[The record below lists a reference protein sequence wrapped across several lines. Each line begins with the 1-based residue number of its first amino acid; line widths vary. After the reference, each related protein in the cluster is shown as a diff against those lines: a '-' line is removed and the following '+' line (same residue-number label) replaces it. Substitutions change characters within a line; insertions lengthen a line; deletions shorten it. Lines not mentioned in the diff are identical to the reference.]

1 MNRRSVLSLICPG
14 RLLTVR
20 MFVTVLIIQMV
31 VTLLIVLSTRYSD
44 ATRKGVELGIVIR
57 GNGRHK
63 HRPHHHPEVE
73 VPERPK
79 FKRPSIDLNA
89 INKFRK
95 LGFNVS
101 SVHREPMIP
110 VPSKMAELKEA
121 LSENVLP
128 GLFQI
133 FRTDSQQF
141 TYDTPPP
148 FVILTATDKNFID
161 LAENWRESIRR
172 LGLSYDVL
180 LMAEDEESHK
190 YFFER
195 TTERF
200 RTVLSTQFALP
211 GKLAKNISTYQ
222 QLIRR
227 RTVYILSILQSG
239 YDVLL
244 VDIDAVWFKDPVKLV
259 LDEYDKY
266 DIWLAQGKQARFPC
280 PCFFYMKSTS
290 VVIKMVYDW
299 IERLA
304 YYGGKVETDQVAL
317 SFILAANK
325 RNLGI
330 KYFDYYEFPIG
341 KQFFNWTWHDQFAD
355 RVYIA
360 HGNHLGRSV
369 GKVSKFKE
377 FKVWLIDD

>member
-1 MNRRSVLSLICPG
+1 MSSRRSIASFLVPG

-20 MFVTVLIIQMV
+20 MFVVVVVIQMV
-31 VTLLIVLSTRYSD
+31 VALLVVLSSRYFESSGRGGIVLK
-44 ATRKGVELGIVIR
+44 RKEIG
-57 GNGRHK
+57 K
-63 HRPHHHPEVE
+63 QRPQGQKPAQPEW
-73 VPERPK
+73 RPV
-79 FKRPSIDLNA
+79 FKRPTHNEDVMK
-89 INKFRK
+89 KFRK

-101 SVHREPMIP
+101 FVHREPIIP

-128 GLFQI
+128 GLFQV

-141 TYDTPPP
+141 TYEKPPP
-148 FVILTATDKNFID
+148 FIILTATDKNFID
-161 LAENWRESIRR
+161 LTDNWRASIDR
-172 LGLSYDVL
+172 LKLPYDVL
-180 LMAEDEESHK
+180 LMAEDEETHK
-190 YFFER
+190 YFFEK
-195 TTERF
+195 TTQRF
-200 RTVLSTQFALP
+200 RTVLSSQFALP

-222 QLIRR
+222 HLIRR

-259 LDEYDKY
+259 LDEYDNY
-266 DIWLAQGKQARFPC
+266 DIWLAQGKMARFPC

-304 YYGGKVETDQVAL
+304 YYTGKVETDQVAL
-317 SFILAANK
+317 SFILKENK
-325 RNLGI
+325 RHLGI
-330 KYFDYYEFPIG
+330 QYFDYYKFPIG
-341 KQFFNWTWHDQFAD
+341 KQFFNWTWHDQHAD

-360 HGNHLGRSV
+360 HGNHLGRSD
-369 GKVSKFKE
+369 GKVSTFKE
-377 FKVWLIDD
+377 FNVWLLDE